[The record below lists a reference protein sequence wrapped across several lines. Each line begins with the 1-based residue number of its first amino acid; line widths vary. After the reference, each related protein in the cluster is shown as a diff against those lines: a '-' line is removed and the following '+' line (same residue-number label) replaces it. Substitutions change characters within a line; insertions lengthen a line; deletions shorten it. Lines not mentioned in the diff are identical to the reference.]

1 MKAKWV
7 IEVLND
13 IEDTERLITS
23 LEGYSTEY
31 KRIKYIPFS
40 DENYDIYPEED
51 CVIFYGSLNLAA
63 QLKRKK
69 KWVPGVYCN
78 LDNMKCSTYYS
89 HFGKY
94 LLNSDYTMLPI
105 MEFQRRKEE
114 LFKQYGV
121 DNHIF
126 LRPDVGNKILNG
138 EVWSIDDVNVE
149 KKALIRYFNG
159 DLDKVLVVI
168 SSPKI
173 IDCEW
178 RYVIV
183 DREVVTWSQYKENG
197 RISKSPYGN
206 IKALTLADN
215 IAKEEWQPDI
225 CYTVDI
231 AKSND
236 EIRLLEINSFSCSGL
251 YDCDMDL
258 IVKEVSKAAEKE
270 WDEYFKEID

>member
-1 MKAKWV
+1 LKAKWV